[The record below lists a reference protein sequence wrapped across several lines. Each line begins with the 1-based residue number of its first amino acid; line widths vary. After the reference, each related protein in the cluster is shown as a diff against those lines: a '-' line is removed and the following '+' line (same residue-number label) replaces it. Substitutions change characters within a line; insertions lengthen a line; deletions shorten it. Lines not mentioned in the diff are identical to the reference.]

1 MDNAKIFSGTSNVPL
16 AEAVCKYIKVPLG
29 KSELRRFSD
38 GEVFAEI
45 SESVRGS
52 NVFVIQSTCPPT
64 NEHIMELLIITDA
77 LRRASARAI
86 TAVIPYYGY
95 ARQDRKVQPR
105 APISAKLVADLITTA
120 GIGRVVTVDLHAGQ
134 IQGFFNIPVD
144 HIYAT
149 PVFIEY
155 IREKFN
161 KDDMV
166 IVSPDAGGMERARSY
181 AKILDS
187 GLAMTDKRRPNPNEA
202 EIMNVIGDVS
212 GKDVILVD
220 DLVDTAGTAIQ
231 AGKALLR
238 EGAKSATLCCTH
250 GVLSG
255 SAIERI
261 TKSDIVEVIITDTI
275 PLSQQ
280 AVACGKVKVISIA
293 NLLGEAI
300 KRIATGESI
309 SSLFN

>member
-1 MDNAKIFSGTSNVPL
+1 
-16 AEAVCKYIKVPLG
+16 
-29 KSELRRFSD
+29 
-38 GEVFAEI
+38 
-45 SESVRGS
+45 
-52 NVFVIQSTCPPT
+52 
-64 NEHIMELLIITDA
+64 MELLIITDA
-77 LRRASARAI
+77 LKRASARAV

-105 APISAKLVADLITTA
+105 APISAKLVADLITIA
-120 GIGRVVTVDLHAGQ
+120 GISRVVTVDLHAGQ

-149 PVFIEY
+149 PVFMDY
-155 IREKFN
+155 IKEKFSGE
-161 KDDMV
+161 DVV

-181 AKILDS
+181 AKILDY

-202 EIMNVIGDVS
+202 EIMNVIGDVD
-212 GKDVILVD
+212 GKAVILVD

-231 AGKALLR
+231 AGKALMR
-238 EGAKSATLCCTH
+238 EGAKSVTLCSTH

-255 SAIERI
+255 SAIEKI
-261 TKSDIVEVIITDTI
+261 KKSDLEEIIITDTI
-275 PLSQQ
+275 APSEE
-280 AVACGKVKVISIA
+280 AAGCNKIKVISIS